1 MRSEKGE
8 VTIHLIVGGIIFI
21 VFIGICI
28 FMLTGENGIF
38 VPKRDKIQNNEIT
51 TNNTIDTNENDNTVN
66 IEQNETKEE
75 NITSDENKENES
87 IAE

>member
-1 MRSEKGE
+1 MKSEKGE

-38 VPKRDKIQNNEIT
+38 VPKRDKIQNDEI
-51 TNNTIDTNENDNTVN
+51 TNNTTIETNETNNSLKPND
-66 IEQNETKEE
+66 IIANE
-75 NITSDENKENES
+75 I
-87 IAE
+87 IQ

>member
-1 MRSEKGE
+1 MKSEKGE

-38 VPKRDKIQNNEIT
+38 VPKRDKIENNEIT
-51 TNNTIDTNENDNTVN
+51 NNTTIETNENNNNLKPND
-66 IEQNETKEE
+66 IIANE
-75 NITSDENKENES
+75 I
-87 IAE
+87 I

>member
-1 MRSEKGE
+1 MKSEKGE
-8 VTIHLIVGGIIFI
+8 ITIHLIVGGIIFI

-51 TNNTIDTNENDNTVN
+51 NNTTIETNESNNRLKPKD
-66 IEQNETKEE
+66 IIANE
-75 NITSDENKENES
+75 I
-87 IAE
+87 IQ

>member
-1 MRSEKGE
+1 MKSEKGE

-38 VPKRDKIQNNEIT
+38 VPKKEKIQNDEI
-51 TNNTIDTNENDNTVN
+51 TNNTTIETNETNNSLKPND
-66 IEQNETKEE
+66 IIANE
-75 NITSDENKENES
+75 I
-87 IAE
+87 IQ

>member
-1 MRSEKGE
+1 MKSEKGE

-51 TNNTIDTNENDNTVN
+51 NNTTVEKN
-66 IEQNETKEE
+66 YIQDQNGIREE
-75 NITSDENKENES
+75 NTIKNE
-87 IAE
+87 ID